1 MTDGRPV
8 RRGGGSRQRRRQRS
22 EAPPQPLQARR
33 LRLNIVAEPT
43 AENSFLTDE
52 HTTARYMT
60 EMWIPGMFERSDL
73 GLWRDQGAVH
83 LRERIKDRLSDLL
96 H

>member
-1 MTDGRPV
+1 
-8 RRGGGSRQRRRQRS
+8 
-22 EAPPQPLQARR
+22 
-33 LRLNIVAEPT
+33 
-43 AENSFLTDE
+43 
-52 HTTARYMT
+52 MT

-73 GLWRDQGAVH
+73 GYWRDEGAVH